1 MNKIKKY
8 IKEHLKEFLIVGFL
22 CLGLLTLVVGKN
34 NFAQFSLTCISWSVA
49 LFLIARLRE
58 EKGVEEILA
67 FDKEAQEML
76 EDIEIKGKDSEYYE
90 VFDEI
95 TYNVNRLNRI
105 KQLRRQNRFSKIFA
119 IILLITSILCMI

>member
-8 IKEHLKEFLIVGFL
+8 LKEHLKEFLIVGFL

-34 NFAQFSLTCISWSVA
+34 NFVQFSLTCISWSVA

-58 EKGVEEILA
+58 QKGVEEILA
-67 FDKEAQEML
+67 FDKEAQEIM
-76 EDIEIKGKDSEYYE
+76 EDIEINGKNSEYYE

-95 TYNVNRLNRI
+95 NYNVNRLNRI